1 MMAWE
6 IKHIFDGDYGC
17 EELQPGEKAKV
28 SVTLVNEKGETKVLS
43 VEDQWLL
50 DKNLS
55 EGSIWP
61 EQTAFIKYHLSPQ
74 KCSPFQGASSACPR
88 KEYLIKEMAR
98 KQGVAEELK
107 ARGMLRWAGKM
118 NNIRACA
125 DEIVLND
132 IVYS

>member
-1 MMAWE
+1 MNYHSPDRRMYMMAWE
-6 IKHIFDGDYGC
+6 IKHKFVGVYGC

-61 EQTAFIKYHLSPQ
+61 EQTAFIKYHVSP
-74 KCSPFQGASSACPR
+74 
-88 KEYLIKEMAR
+88 
-98 KQGVAEELK
+98 
-107 ARGMLRWAGKM
+107 
-118 NNIRACA
+118 
-125 DEIVLND
+125 
-132 IVYS
+132 

>member
-6 IKHIFDGDYGC
+6 ITHIFDGDYGC

-88 KEYLIKEMAR
+88 QKLPDS
-98 KQGVAEELK
+98 
-107 ARGMLRWAGKM
+107 RGKFSPFK
-118 NNIRACA
+118 IRAVKETLFERTQASFILHSA
-125 DEIVLND
+125 DKRKVI
-132 IVYS
+132 

>member
-1 MMAWE
+1 MVARNCSLE
-6 IKHIFDGDYGC
+6 
-17 EELQPGEKAKV
+17 V

-74 KCSPFQGASSACPR
+74 KCSPGGADAF
-88 KEYLIKEMAR
+88 L
-98 KQGVAEELK
+98 
-107 ARGMLRWAGKM
+107 
-118 NNIRACA
+118 
-125 DEIVLND
+125 DLN
-132 IVYS
+132 

>member
-1 MMAWE
+1 MAWE

-88 KEYLIKEMAR
+88 QKIEY
-98 KQGVAEELK
+98 
-107 ARGMLRWAGKM
+107 
-118 NNIRACA
+118 
-125 DEIVLND
+125 
-132 IVYS
+132 

>member
-6 IKHIFDGDYGC
+6 IKNIFDGDYGC

-61 EQTAFIKYHLSPQ
+61 EQTAFIK
-74 KCSPFQGASSACPR
+74 GASSACPR
-88 KEYLIKEMAR
+88 QRVSDKGNGK
-98 KQGVAEELK
+98 K
-107 ARGMLRWAGKM
+107 ARCSRRTESKGYAPLGWK
-118 NNIRACA
+118 
-125 DEIVLND
+125 DE
-132 IVYS
+132 

>member
-61 EQTAFIKYHLSPQ
+61 EQTAFIK
-74 KCSPFQGASSACPR
+74 GASSACPR
-88 KEYLIKEMAR
+88 QKSTAKNR
-98 KQGVAEELK
+98 F
-107 ARGMLRWAGKM
+107 
-118 NNIRACA
+118 
-125 DEIVLND
+125 EI
-132 IVYS
+132 

>member
-43 VEDQWLL
+43 VEDLWLL

-88 KEYLIKEMAR
+88 QRVSDKGNGK
-98 KQGVAEELK
+98 K
-107 ARGMLRWAGKM
+107 ARCSRRTESKGYAPLGWK
-118 NNIRACA
+118 
-125 DEIVLND
+125 DE
-132 IVYS
+132 

>member
-1 MMAWE
+1 MYMMAWE

-74 KCSPFQGASSACPR
+74 KCSPFQGASSACSR
-88 KEYLIKEMAR
+88 QKNILI
-98 KQGVAEELK
+98 
-107 ARGMLRWAGKM
+107 LRVESRFLVSRAVKGKVF
-118 NNIRACA
+118 I
-125 DEIVLND
+125 
-132 IVYS
+132 

>member
-1 MMAWE
+1 MAWE

-17 EELQPGEKAKV
+17 EELQPGVKSQGIGYISKCK
-28 SVTLVNEKGETKVLS
+28 KGETKVLS

-88 KEYLIKEMAR
+88 QRVSDKGNGK
-98 KQGVAEELK
+98 K
-107 ARGMLRWAGKM
+107 ARCSRRTESKGYAPLGWK
-118 NNIRACA
+118 
-125 DEIVLND
+125 DE
-132 IVYS
+132 

>member
-88 KEYLIKEMAR
+88 QKTFL
-98 KQGVAEELK
+98 
-107 ARGMLRWAGKM
+107 RG
-118 NNIRACA
+118 
-125 DEIVLND
+125 
-132 IVYS
+132 

>member
-1 MMAWE
+1 MAWE

-88 KEYLIKEMAR
+88 QKIAR
-98 KQGVAEELK
+98 SGRIIVEN
-107 ARGMLRWAGKM
+107 ARYYTKITS
-118 NNIRACA
+118 IRHFGLT
-125 DEIVLND
+125 EHQNV
-132 IVYS
+132 

>member
-61 EQTAFIKYHLSPQ
+61 EQTAFITAKVPVPGKKFIKYHLSP
-74 KCSPFQGASSACPR
+74 
-88 KEYLIKEMAR
+88 
-98 KQGVAEELK
+98 
-107 ARGMLRWAGKM
+107 
-118 NNIRACA
+118 
-125 DEIVLND
+125 
-132 IVYS
+132 

>member
-55 EGSIWP
+55 EGSIC
-61 EQTAFIKYHLSPQ
+61 QNRQLLSSIIYLH
-74 KCSPFQGASSACPR
+74 KSA
-88 KEYLIKEMAR
+88 LHF
-98 KQGVAEELK
+98 K
-107 ARGMLRWAGKM
+107 AHPVPVPGKK
-118 NNIRACA
+118 
-125 DEIVLND
+125 LND

>member
-1 MMAWE
+1 MVARN
-6 IKHIFDGDYGC
+6 C
-17 EELQPGEKAKV
+17 SLEKKPRV

-61 EQTAFIKYHLSPQ
+61 EQTAFIK
-74 KCSPFQGASSACPR
+74 GASSACPR
-88 KEYLIKEMAR
+88 QK
-98 KQGVAEELK
+98 
-107 ARGMLRWAGKM
+107 
-118 NNIRACA
+118 
-125 DEIVLND
+125 LND

>member
-55 EGSIWP
+55 EGSISRTDSFY
-61 EQTAFIKYHLSPQ
+61 QVSCISIKVLSISRRIQCLFPA
-74 KCSPFQGASSACPR
+74 K
-88 KEYLIKEMAR
+88 
-98 KQGVAEELK
+98 
-107 ARGMLRWAGKM
+107 
-118 NNIRACA
+118 N
-125 DEIVLND
+125 
-132 IVYS
+132 